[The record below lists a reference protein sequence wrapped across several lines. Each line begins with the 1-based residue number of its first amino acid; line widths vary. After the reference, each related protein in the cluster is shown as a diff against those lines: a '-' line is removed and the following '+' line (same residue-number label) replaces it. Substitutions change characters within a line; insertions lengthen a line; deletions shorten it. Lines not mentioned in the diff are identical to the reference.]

1 MVLNQRTKQENL
13 TPPKHVL
20 ANKNDKPHKN
30 VAYVTRHQ
38 THTICPGS
46 VVGCHRPFQKRE
58 RTGTSLVVFRLF
70 KKLRHSNER
79 STKFESLYQE

>member
-1 MVLNQRTKQENL
+1 MSKNYTSRRVKLNTGSCYLLGTKWLGKLQFSL
-13 TPPKHVL
+13 M
-20 ANKNDKPHKN
+20 
-30 VAYVTRHQ
+30 
-38 THTICPGS
+38 
-46 VVGCHRPFQKRE
+46 HRPFQKRE